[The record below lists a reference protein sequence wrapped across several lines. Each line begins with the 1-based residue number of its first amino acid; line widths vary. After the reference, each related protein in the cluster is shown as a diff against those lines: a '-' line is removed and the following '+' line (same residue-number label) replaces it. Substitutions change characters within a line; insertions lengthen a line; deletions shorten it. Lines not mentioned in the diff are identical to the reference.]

1 MQFENLL
8 FCKRPELSTITEEES
23 IKIGKTI
30 ALYDYVP
37 FINDELVPVSTMVFL
52 GKTGSEY
59 EVLVI
64 KSSANGN
71 YIPHVDDYV
80 VRYEENEQFVSFF
93 FYCYYA
99 AHKFMDKVLPYH
111 TEYNSRP
118 AQLFI

>member
-23 IKIGKTI
+23 ISAGKTI
-30 ALYDYVP
+30 ALYDYIP
-37 FINDELVPVSTMVFL
+37 FINYEPVPVSTMIFL

-64 KSSANGN
+64 KSSTNGN
-71 YIPHVDDYV
+71 YIPLPDDYV
-80 VRYEENEQFVSFF
+80 VHYEENEQFVSFF

-99 AHKFMDKVLPYH
+99 AHKFLDKILPYH
-111 TEYNSRP
+111 TEYHSRP